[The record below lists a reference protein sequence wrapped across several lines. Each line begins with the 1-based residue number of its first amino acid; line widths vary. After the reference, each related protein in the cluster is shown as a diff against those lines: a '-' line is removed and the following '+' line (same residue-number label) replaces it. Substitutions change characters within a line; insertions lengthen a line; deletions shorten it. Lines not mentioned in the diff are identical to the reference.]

1 MNGGVYN
8 IYLLQAHEWY
18 EKKERLEVILK
29 PLMYSYEWSETSEV
43 TDERCKSD
51 AHSKWL
57 QLHQYDARRCSGSR
71 SIQSLQ

>member
-1 MNGGVYN
+1 MHNATSNTKPPSGVYN

-43 TDERCKSD
+43 TDEWR
-51 AHSKWL
+51 
-57 QLHQYDARRCSGSR
+57 
-71 SIQSLQ
+71 SLQHLSASGT